1 MTSHLVTRRAV
12 LLGGAALLG
21 LHFALA
27 AFSQAPATP
36 LKVRHFDEVKGY
48 LNPYFA
54 QNWMLFAPDPLADD
68 RGVLARAQCRDGSV
82 TDYHDVTTTYVR
94 EAQESRFFPSR
105 MSRLVSAPM
114 QSINATDP
122 LLDRLREKHEDDIAK
137 DRKDRK
143 DGGGEV
149 RLMPEEQKAQ
159 DNAVRFLSRYSLT
172 QMPDACGGDPQRIQV
187 RMYVRELPPWS
198 KRNAPAKAGEDTVQ
212 VQDFDWLKADELR

>member
-1 MTSHLVTRRAV
+1 MTSHLVIRRVV
-12 LLGGAALLG
+12 LLGGTTLLG

-27 AFSQAPATP
+27 SFSQAPATP
-36 LKVRHFDEVKGY
+36 LKVRHFDKVKGY
-48 LNPYFA
+48 LNPYFL

-82 TDYHDVTTTYVR
+82 TDYHDVTTPYVR
-94 EAQESRFFPSR
+94 AAQESRFFPSR

-122 LLDRLREKHEDDIAK
+122 LLDRLREKHKDDIAK
-137 DRKDRK
+137 DQKDAK
-143 DGGGEV
+143 GKV

-172 QMPDACGGDPQRIQV
+172 QMPDACGGDPRRIQV

-198 KRNAPAKAGEDTVQ
+198 KRNAPAKAGKDTVQ
-212 VQDFDWLKADELR
+212 VQDFDWQKADELR

>member
-1 MTSHLVTRRAV
+1 MTRRAV

-36 LKVRHFDEVKGY
+36 LKVQHFDKVKGY
-48 LNPYFA
+48 LNPYFV

-68 RGVLARAQCRDGSV
+68 RGVLARARCRDGSV
-82 TDYHDVTTTYVR
+82 TEYHDVTTAYVR

-122 LLDRLREKHEDDIAK
+122 LLDRLREKHKDDVA
-137 DRKDRK
+137 K
-143 DGGGEV
+143 DGGKDGADKV
-149 RLMPEEQKAQ
+149 RLMPEERAAQ
-159 DNAVRFLSRYSLT
+159 HNAVRFLARYSLT
-172 QMPDACGGDPQRIQV
+172 QMPGACSGDPERVQI

-198 KRNAPAKAGEDTVQ
+198 KRNAPAKAGKDTVR
-212 VQDFDWLKADELR
+212 VQDFDWLKAGELR